1 MKLLTRSFAT
11 LAAFVV
17 AIGFVS
23 SQVRANPPP
32 PAPTAAFGIDPGTST
47 PLGISGDSARPERWN
62 LRLHVY
68 RYQRAMPWTTRFS
81 LAYASTH
88 HLIPIRSHGATRWR

>member
-47 PLGISGDSARPERWN
+47 PLGISATQPDPNAGIYVYTYTVTSGRCPGRHDSP
-62 LRLHVY
+62 
-68 RYQRAMPWTTRFS
+68 
-81 LAYASTH
+81 
-88 HLIPIRSHGATRWR
+88 